1 MLHLAY
7 ETSPEWTQ
15 RALNCVEDILL
26 DHAHCERKAASTAL
40 SLVFRY
46 TDEPAIVQPLSE
58 LAREELEHFELM
70 LEHLQKRGIPFKRQK
85 PSSYAGRLMTVVRKD
100 EPHRM
105 LDMLL
110 CCAMIEARSCERMQL
125 LSEAFEEEDLREL
138 YKSLL
143 ASEARHHQ
151 SYVGIA
157 MKVFDEQ
164 TVKARLAE
172 VAQHEADV
180 IREGIPEDRLH
191 G

>member
-1 MLHLAY
+1 MLHLAC

-15 RALNCVEDILL
+15 RALDCVDEILL

-58 LAREELEHFELM
+58 LAREELAHFELM
-70 LEHLQKRGIPFKRQK
+70 LKHLEKRGIPFRRQK

-110 CCAMIEARSCERMQL
+110 CCAMIEARSCERMSL
-125 LSEAFEEEDLREL
+125 LSEAFEEKELKSL

-157 MKVFDEQ
+157 MKVFDEE
-164 TVKARLAE
+164 TVKVRLDE

-180 IREGIPEDRLH
+180 IREGHPEDRLH